1 MQEQQNVVSGFDVS
15 SFSVAALKVLVEQYE
30 KKVSDLEAQVE
41 KAADD
46 EDYDLAEDLQKELEL
61 YQQEEAP
68 KVEMAKN

>member
-1 MQEQQNVVSGFDVS
+1 MVSGFDVS

-46 EDYDLAEDLQKELEL
+46 EDDDLAEDLQKELEL

-68 KVEMAKN
+68 KVEMANN